1 MQFKNQQKL
10 TAVASKSQATTTSGI
25 AKKFVKIMAS
35 FCSGRRSGSLGFRGL
50 RIGTPN
56 GGMWNS
62 GAVSRQR
69 RHKDPPGHT
78 HTHLSTLTL
87 QLATLW
93 FILYPYA
100 FLHII
105 CFCNSKRLSV
115 SSLETR
121 NSRIWR
127 LRGH

>member
-56 GGMWNS
+56 GRMWNS

-78 HTHLSTLTL
+78 HTHTYPHSLSNWRRFGLS
-87 QLATLW
+87 
-93 FILYPYA
+93 FILMLFCTLFA
-100 FLHII
+100 FAIQ
-105 CFCNSKRLSV
+105 SD
-115 SSLETR
+115 
-121 NSRIWR
+121 
-127 LRGH
+127 

>member
-56 GGMWNS
+56 GGVWEFGGGEPTKTPQGS
-62 GAVSRQR
+62 ART
-69 RHKDPPGHT
+69 HT
-78 HTHLSTLTL
+78 HTHTYPHSLSNWRRFGLS
-87 QLATLW
+87 
-93 FILYPYA
+93 FILMLFCTLFA
-100 FLHII
+100 FAIQ
-105 CFCNSKRLSV
+105 SD
-115 SSLETR
+115 
-121 NSRIWR
+121 
-127 LRGH
+127 